1 MEKTLRSRRKWS
13 LTLKPTVIFTQR
25 RQKMTAVTEL
35 WWCPTFC
42 IWKCHQLEVILPPRG
57 ELNRVH
63 EGIRRAPN
71 ERTPREAN
79 IRKSALDAHSFV
91 SLTLR
96 RLIIREQRSD
106 FFFFLLL
113 NTYMLINRPICTI
126 CTKFLSSFLLFYS
139 LWCCMRDQYSPNH
152 ASRLRSYK
160 YMIASLREILTSHC
174 ICITWLG
181 KWINI

>member
-1 MEKTLRSRRKWS
+1 
-13 LTLKPTVIFTQR
+13 
-25 RQKMTAVTEL
+25 MTAVTEL

-96 RLIIREQRSD
+96 RLSSGSNEVI
-106 FFFFLLL
+106 FFFTVKHVHV
-113 NTYMLINRPICTI
+113 NQSTYLYNLYKVSFFFSSVLQFVMLHEGPVQS
-126 CTKFLSSFLLFYS
+126 K
-139 LWCCMRDQYSPNH
+139 
-152 ASRLRSYK
+152 SRISTALIQIHDCVS
-160 YMIASLREILTSHC
+160 
-174 ICITWLG
+174 
-181 KWINI
+181 